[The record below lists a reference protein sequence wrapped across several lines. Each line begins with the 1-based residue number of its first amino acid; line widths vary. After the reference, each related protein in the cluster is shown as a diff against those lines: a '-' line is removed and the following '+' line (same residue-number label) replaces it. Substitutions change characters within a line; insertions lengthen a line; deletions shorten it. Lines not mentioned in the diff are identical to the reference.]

1 MIHRFSPAE
10 MAPAV
15 FGVLERE
22 LGPGAA
28 PAARFSP
35 AERPADDR
43 VEARGAELLDAAAAE
58 SLIPAAR
65 AESMAR
71 A

>member
-1 MIHRFSPAE
+1 MIPRFSPDE
-10 MAPAV
+10 MPRPSL
-15 FGVLERE
+15 GVLERE
-22 LGPGAA
+22 LGSA

-35 AERPADDR
+35 AERPAEDR
-43 VEARGAELLDAAAAE
+43 AGERDAELLDAAAAE
-58 SLIPAAR
+58 SLIATAR